1 MSLNNF
7 ISELKNRGLVIDVVY
22 DIGAWQGDWSR
33 TVKQAVLPDSEFILF
48 EANPAYRDAL
58 ANSGFRA
65 FNTVL
70 SNPERNEVEFYNG
83 TNTGDSYYKETTTH
97 YDNQGSIK
105 LPCRTLDS
113 IIEEHNLPCPNFIK
127 IDTQGAELD
136 ILTGA
141 QNILNR
147 VDLIYTELPIV
158 CYNKGA
164 PNLQDYLEFFKQH
177 RFVPIEVFEK
187 HYADNILIQMDIMF
201 MRHEAKE
208 RIIGPTQFIR
218 PFQ

>member
-1 MSLNNF
+1 MLNF
-7 ISELKNRGLVIDVVY
+7 VKNIKGMGLTVDTVF
-22 DIGAWQGDWSR
+22 DIGAWNGNWSR
-33 TVKQAVLPDSEFILF
+33 AAKKELPWANFILF
-48 EANPAYRDAL
+48 EANPAYKNVLD
-58 ANSGFRA
+58 STGFRN
-65 FNTVL
+65 FCGTVL
-70 SNPERNEVEFYNG
+70 SNPGRSIVDFYNG
-83 TNTGDSYYKETTTH
+83 TNTGDSYYKETTVV
-97 YDNQGSIK
+97 YDNQKPIQLECK
-105 LPCRTLDS
+105 TLDDFVK
-113 IIEEHNLPCPNFIK
+113 EYNLPIPNFIK
-127 IDTQGAELD
+127 IDTQGSELD
-136 ILTGA
+136 ILAGA
-141 QNILNR
+141 SFLDQ

>member
-1 MSLNNF
+1 
-7 ISELKNRGLVIDVVY
+7 
-22 DIGAWQGDWSR
+22 
-33 TVKQAVLPDSEFILF
+33 
-48 EANPAYRDAL
+48 
-58 ANSGFRA
+58 
-65 FNTVL
+65 VL
-70 SNPERNEVEFYNG
+70 SNPGRSIVDFYNG
-83 TNTGDSYYKETTTH
+83 TNTGDSYYKETTVV
-97 YDNQGSIK
+97 YNQKPIQLECK
-105 LPCRTLDS
+105 TLDDFVK
-113 IIEEHNLPCPNFIK
+113 EYNLPIPNFIK
-127 IDTQGAELD
+127 IDTQGSELD
-136 ILTGA
+136 ILAGA
-141 QNILNR
+141 SFLDQ

>member
-7 ISELKNRGLVIDVVY
+7 ISELKNRGLNLDVVY
-22 DIGAWQGDWSR
+22 DIGAWQGGWSR
-33 TVKQAVLPDSEFILF
+33 DMRAVLPDTEFILF
-48 EANPAYRDAL
+48 EANPAYADAL

-70 SNPERNEVEFYNG
+70 SNPGRNEVEFYNG

-97 YDNQGSIK
+97 YNNRGSIK

-113 IIEEHNLPCPNFIK
+113 IIEEYGLPCPNFIK

-141 QNILNR
+141 QSILNR
-147 VDLIYTELPIV
+147 VDLIYT
-158 CYNKGA
+158 
-164 PNLQDYLEFFKQH
+164 
-177 RFVPIEVFEK
+177 
-187 HYADNILIQMDIMF
+187 
-201 MRHEAKE
+201 
-208 RIIGPTQFIR
+208 
-218 PFQ
+218 